1 MKIQGLDSE
10 TVPRENQ
17 PPCILRPNRQRE
29 HATQAREAILVPA
42 EKGAQDYFGVA
53 AGFEFLS
60 VRFQFRA
67 QFAMVVD
74 LAVEDQYGVSVLAA
88 HGLVARLQID
98 DLKAHGPHR
107 NALRFV
113 GALLVRTSMN
123 QRVRS

>member
-1 MKIQGLDSE
+1 MQPGEVQFSLELRMSKNGFQFRAEIWLSASQMKIQGLDSE

-60 VRFQFRA
+60 VRFQFRE

-74 LAVEDQYGVSVLAA
+74 LAVEDQ
-88 HGLVARLQID
+88 
-98 DLKAHGPHR
+98 
-107 NALRFV
+107 
-113 GALLVRTSMN
+113 
-123 QRVRS
+123 